1 MSVKLGFVAKSQLGR
16 LAKSWEQGQHLII
29 SGDTGSGKTQLGRY
43 VDQIRI
49 DRGGFLVVFVVKK
62 QDKTIEQDYAGWTR
76 WKEWKKNPSPH
87 ENKVLLWPDV
97 SKAKTQREARDI
109 QREIFATAIAGLWR
123 VGKWT
128 VDFDEGLYMCSPA
141 FMNMSDDIGMLHA
154 LGRSEGLTVVTKM
167 QRPSNVHL
175 IVYGSA
181 SNAFIGRTRNQD
193 DNKRLA
199 ELGGRA
205 SSRELQAR
213 ISGLG
218 RHDFLWIPVAE
229 DWEPEIVNL
238 RR

>member
-1 MSVKLGFVAKSQLGR
+1 MKIGWTTQHQLSR

-29 SGDTGSGKTQLGRY
+29 SGDTGSGKTELGRY

-62 QDKTIEQDYAGWTR
+62 NDATIDRDYAGWTR
-76 WKEWKKNPSPH
+76 WDRWKKNPSPH
-87 ENKVLLWPDV
+87 ENRVLLWPDIT
-97 SKAKTQREARDI
+97 KAKTTREGRDI
-109 QREIFATAIAGLWR
+109 QREIFAEAISGLWR

-128 VDFDEGLYMCSPA
+128 VDFDEGLYMCDPK
-141 FMNMSDDIGMLHA
+141 FMNMSDDIAMLHA
-154 LGRSEGLTVVTKM
+154 LGRSEGLTIVTKM
-167 QRPSNVHL
+167 QRPSNVPL

-181 SNAFIGRTRNQD
+181 SNAFVGRTRNQD

-199 ELGGRA
+199 ELGGRNSA
-205 SSRELQAR
+205 RDLQGR
-213 ISGLG
+213 ISQLG

-238 RR
+238 RK